1 MYWRP
6 PSPEETAPPFLPA
19 HSIIPA
25 YKFAWPVGV
34 NHADDLPCWYQFYL
48 ECHSAVWRASLQK
61 AKTVQR
67 PLALA
72 TQLAYA
78 GTASWFCFNS
88 SPRGCD
94 WSSFSGHSWSS
105 PGLIGRSLG
114 QRVGAGRG
122 GAEGWRKCLLS
133 QVTRGADAST
143 HETLGSRSKVRRQP
157 PTPFPN
163 SSLAGLLKL
172 PSLRTARAPTN
183 HSSKQRTRASFH
195 KPRGS
200 VKWYCP
206 S

>member
-1 MYWRP
+1 MHWRP
-6 PSPEETAPPFLPA
+6 PSLEQTPPPFLPA

-61 AKTVQR
+61 AKAVQR
-67 PLALA
+67 PLTLA

-133 QVTRGADAST
+133 QVTKGADAST
-143 HETLGSRSKVRRQP
+143 HETLGSRSKVRRKP
-157 PTPFPN
+157 PLPSQQLLGRASQAALSPN
-163 SSLAGLLKL
+163 S
-172 PSLRTARAPTN
+172 
-183 HSSKQRTRASFH
+183 
-195 KPRGS
+195 
-200 VKWYCP
+200 
-206 S
+206 